1 MQYIIIIKIM
11 YTIIAARSPIY
22 SHLSMT
28 LQGLSTIRSYSM
40 QSVMIERMHQYQNQH
55 TQAWYLFLVTSK

>member
-1 MQYIIIIKIM
+1 M
-11 YTIIAARSPIY
+11 YDVARSPIY

-55 TQAWYLFLVTSK
+55 TQAWYLFIVTSR

>member
-1 MQYIIIIKIM
+1 M